1 MHWKG
6 NTKFCIIRSVGVQ
19 VDMFSKKLFADKSLQ
34 IAIYPETKDVD
45 IQCENALKENKEIQC
60 KPTTNTKWIQV
71 NFLFIFCI

>member
-6 NTKFCIIRSVGVQ
+6 NTKFCIIRSVVVMIYQ
-19 VDMFSKKLFADKSLQ
+19 QFADKSLQ
-34 IAIYPETKDVD
+34 ITIYPETKDVD

-71 NFLFIFCI
+71 NCLFIFCI

>member
-19 VDMFSKKLFADKSLQ
+19 VDMFSKKQFADKSLQ

-45 IQCENALKENKEIQC
+45 IQCENALK
-60 KPTTNTKWIQV
+60 
-71 NFLFIFCI
+71 